1 MPGILTLIKSVHYLV
16 VFILEVS
23 QPASYFFWRNQKL
36 AYDIRE
42 NLHELQLIR
51 YYQELARLKNDF
63 VANIYY

>member
-1 MPGILTLIKSVHYLV
+1 MPGILTLIKLVHYLV

-23 QPASYFFWRNQKL
+23 QPASYFLWRNQKV

-51 YYQELARLKNDF
+51 YYQELASFKNDF